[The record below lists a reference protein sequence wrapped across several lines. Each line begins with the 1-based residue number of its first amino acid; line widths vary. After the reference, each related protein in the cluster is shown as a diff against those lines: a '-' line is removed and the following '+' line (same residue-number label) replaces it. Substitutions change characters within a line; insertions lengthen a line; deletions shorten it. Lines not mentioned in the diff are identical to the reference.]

1 MKKLSTLFVLL
12 ILFLCTFTGTAKTAI
27 RCVKYSQTVLLNVDT
42 TLDYYPFKDSTYVL
56 SVKPS
61 QNPEAL
67 DTLIYMRKTSDT
79 TSTVLW
85 KEFFSL
91 PEAIDFRSEDF
102 NGDGQDDVLIYA
114 GTGARGANEFYH
126 LYVADPN
133 EYTLFRIQGF
143 EEIPNTVYLSE
154 YNIIVGYAYS
164 GENYYIVYRI
174 DKNNVIHQMG
184 ESFKDD
190 FDSDQDDFDKR
201 IKIILNAEKE
211 GH

>member
-1 MKKLSTLFVLL
+1 MKKLSTLFVLF
-12 ILFLCTFTGTAKTAI
+12 ILFACTFASTAKTAI
-27 RCVKYSQTVLLNVDT
+27 RCVKYSKTVLLNADS

-61 QNPEAL
+61 QNPDAL
-67 DTLIYMRKTSDT
+67 DTLIYMRKTSGT
-79 TSTVLW
+79 TGTVLW
-85 KEFFSL
+85 KEFLSL

-102 NGDGQDDVLIYA
+102 NGDGQEDVLIYA
-114 GTGARGANEFYH
+114 WTGARGANEFYH
-126 LYVADPN
+126 LYVADP
-133 EYTLFRIQGF
+133 EKHTLIRIQGF
-143 EEIPNTVYLSE
+143 EEIPNTVYLPE

-184 ESFKDD
+184 EAFKDD

-201 IKIILNAEKE
+201 IKTILNAEKE

>member
-12 ILFLCTFTGTAKTAI
+12 ILFACTFASTASRAICCGKYRETA
-27 RCVKYSQTVLLNVDT
+27 LLNADT

-61 QNPEAL
+61 QNPDAL
-67 DTLIYMRKTSDT
+67 DTVIYMRKTSGT
-79 TSTVLW
+79 TRAVLW
-85 KEFFSL
+85 KELVAL

-102 NGDGQDDVLIYA
+102 NGDGQEDVLIYA

-126 LYVADPN
+126 LYVADPKKH
-133 EYTLFRIQGF
+133 TLIKIQGF
-143 EEIPNTVYLSE
+143 EEIPNTVYLPE

-164 GENYYIVYRI
+164 GENYYIIYRI
-174 DKNNVIHQMG
+174 DKNNVIHQVG

-190 FDSDQDDFDKR
+190 FDSDQDNFDKR
-201 IKIILNAEKE
+201 IKTILNAEKE
-211 GH
+211 EH